1 MADFD
6 VNTITAAGA
15 TLIASATAGNKLV
28 IDGCDATTDV
38 LTKAQAV
45 QVSTRPASPGSNTT
59 DVALAGST
67 DNHVY
72 AYAEFIR
79 GQSTGGDFNSFFL
92 YGHIENAPS
101 VIRVIAVASATAA
114 THLPES
120 GDVTNRTEL
129 QFELTFSATD
139 EVVTVADSSMY
150 ATRGE
155 VQVLRER
162 VVTTHAEGSA
172 TTGEAQ
178 SIYGQK
184 TFKDALVVEGDFTP
198 DLINFSSLSGYVAK
212 ITGNADDSLTYP
224 SAGVQVASG
233 AASGLQAR
241 INIHMDHLT
250 SKDVGSVSLTFSG
263 GQSVGGFSVEYDSS
277 TYDQDHPN
285 RAWTFRAYC
294 GSSMTTYDGE
304 KLTID
309 GSIIPRTDD
318 KYTLGSGNNEFSEV
332 HAKKLYLAHT
342 TRTIAINGDDQIE
355 VDGDIVPDMSASYS
369 LGSTGYIWDCVFA
382 SSFVGSLDGLI
393 PYPTSTTA
401 EPPVG
406 SIVFIW
412 INVGTSLANVE
423 LMPGQEVHAQG
434 VGDLYY
440 QQVSPASFSDGSM
453 YRAGSSPWI
462 LYTGK
467 YRLLSGAKPT
477 GSQGDICYA
486 LAIRIE

>member
-79 GQSTGGDFNSFFL
+79 GQSTGGDFHSFYL

-101 VIRVIAVASATAA
+101 VIRVIAIASATAA

-162 VVTTHAEGSA
+162 VVTTHAEGST
-172 TTGEAQ
+172 TTGDNQ
-178 SIYGQK
+178 TIYGEK
-184 TFKDALVVEGDFTP
+184 TFVNDVSFSDGVTFSDDVTVVGDVGCKTVTPIAAGPYTPKIGGPDAAFREGYFGDVYLERIKSRDNTGIALDNSIAPKDSAVNLGATAKPFGAVACVNLRVCEGDNYGTIYFEVLNDIGFVKT
-198 DLINFSSLSGYVAK
+198 
-212 ITGNADDSLTYP
+212 
-224 SAGVQVASG
+224 
-233 AASGLQAR
+233 
-241 INIHMDHLT
+241 T
-250 SKDVGSVSLTFSG
+250 SPIAPEDVGM
-263 GQSVGGFSVEYDSS
+263 
-277 TYDQDHPN
+277 
-285 RAWTFRAYC
+285 W
-294 GSSMTTYDGE
+294 
-304 KLTID
+304 
-309 GSIIPRTDD
+309 
-318 KYTLGSGNNEFSEV
+318 LGS
-332 HAKKLYLAHT
+332 
-342 TRTIAINGDDQIE
+342 
-355 VDGDIVPDMSASYS
+355 PDYPWGTVWAENFR
-369 LGSTGYIWDCVFA
+369 GC
-382 SSFVGSLDGLI
+382 I

-412 INVGTSLANVE
+412 INVGTLLVSVE
-423 LMPGQEVHAQG
+423 LMPGQEVQAQG

-440 QQVSPASFSDGSM
+440 QQISPASFADGSL

-477 GSQGDICYA
+477 GSNNDIFYA